1 MPSSEEVRMLEGVS
15 VAQHRFRLVVKD
27 PTTPDLSLEGGPH
40 SGTVMTNAPRLA
52 PDVAVNGPFIVC
64 IQHILLCLSQVFN
77 QMPYRNSRYKDK
89 FLMLREKYERITAKQ
104 DEYHRDLDLAM
115 SKIKKLQA
123 ENDMLL
129 DALSAAAAQVPVP
142 FGISPHRDR
151 PAHDAPPGPGPMDAL
166 AAPLLPEQPPH
177 HVNGNGVNS
186 GDGLHSASSNSS
198 LGAVSTQVNGM
209 HAESRLSRPPSIE
222 FISHDMN
229 GRPS

>member
-40 SGTVMTNAPRLA
+40 SGTVMTSAPRLP
-52 PDVAVNGPFIVC
+52 PDVAVNGPFI
-64 IQHILLCLSQVFN
+64 
-77 QMPYRNSRYKDK
+77 MPYRNSRYKDK
-89 FLMLREKYERITAKQ
+89 FLMLRDKYERITAKQ

-115 SKIKKLQA
+115 DKIKKLEA

-129 DALSAAAAQVPVP
+129 DALGAAASQHPVP

-166 AAPLLPEQPPH
+166 LPEQPPH
-177 HVNGNGVNS
+177 HVNGNGVNN
-186 GDGLHSASSNSS
+186 GDGVHSASSNSS
-198 LGAVSTQVNGM
+198 LGPVSTQVNGM
-209 HAESRLSRPPSIE
+209 HAESRMSRPPSIE